1 MMRRETPKI
10 PKLRLDLLLYTKMG
24 AETLAKYLET
34 TNQTVETWYR
44 RQTSERNKR
53 HWMGK
58 PQDE

>member
-34 TNQTVETWYR
+34 TNQTVETWCQNMASGR
-44 RQTSERNKR
+44 LKMT
-53 HWMGK
+53 G
-58 PQDE
+58 